1 MVVTVQVVWERRCVS
16 DAAGGAK
23 EGGDYYLAIRVKPSS
38 NRYMRERRH
47 TEYRCDQEECR
58 KRQPDYE
65 EEIQQMVCPSRR
77 AEADP

>member
-1 MVVTVQVVWERRCVS
+1 MPVQVVWERRCVS

-23 EGGDYYLAIRVKPSS
+23 EGGDYYLAIKVRPFAL
-38 NRYMRERRH
+38 NRYLGERRH
-47 TEYRCDQEECR
+47 TEYRCDQEEYR

-65 EEIQQMVCPSRR
+65 EEIQQMACPDPI